1 MISKLP
7 EHNNRVNII
16 NMNRFDLEEHMS
28 AMSNLGDDIDTVIH
42 AYGDAKIRPTEDDML
57 NMLIGIKALHEA
69 RYQRMWQT
77 FEHLIRTKVITNKNF
92 DMPEKKIES
101 SPEILEKFQK

>member
-1 MISKLP
+1 MNSKLP

-28 AMSNLGDDIDTVIH
+28 AMSSLGDDIDTVIH

-77 FEHLIRTKVITNKNF
+77 FEHPIQTKVITNKNF
-92 DMPEKKIES
+92 NMPGKKMES
-101 SPEILEKFQK
+101 SPEILEKYQK